1 MDAASLAVELTGIWK
16 RFPGVVANA
25 GTELKV
31 KRGSIHAVLGENGA
45 GKSTLMNV
53 LAGVYRPE
61 EGEVRLFGER
71 KVFANPA
78 AALAAGVGMV
88 HQEFRLVATFTVAEN
103 VVLGAADR
111 VLNMGAVER
120 RVAELAE
127 QFSLD
132 VDPQRQIWQ
141 LSMGERQRV
150 EILKALWR
158 DAEILIL
165 DEPTAVLTPNE
176 ADELGLVIRRMANDG
191 RSVIFISH
199 KLHEVKQYCDEA
211 TVLRGGK
218 TVAAS
223 LAVADLTPQQLAEL
237 MVGEATEA
245 ALRPEPRQAGDQL
258 LAVHDLCALNNRNLE
273 ALSNISLS
281 VHAGEI
287 VGIAGVAGNGQREL
301 SDVIAGLRESTSG
314 TVTLFGRDITS
325 ATPRH
330 RFRSGLSYI
339 PEDRVGVGLAPQ
351 LSVTDNAI
359 LRSYREHTRGPLLA
373 VDRAK
378 AFCAD
383 VVESFKVRA
392 SSLDQR
398 IAGLSGGN
406 LQRLLVG
413 RELTA
418 KPSVIVASQPTRG
431 LDVQGVKAIQEL
443 LIDARNEGLGVLMI
457 SEDLDEL
464 LAISDRIIVM
474 HGGRIAAEYEG
485 ANANRAAIG
494 LAMAGETQS
503 GEIMAGEIMA
513 GESP

>member
-1 MDAASLAVELTGIWK
+1 MDAAPLAVELTGIWK

-31 KRGSIHAVLGENGA
+31 KQGSIHAVLGENGA

-71 KVFANPA
+71 QVFANPSD
-78 AALAAGVGMV
+78 ALAAGVGMV
-88 HQEFRLVATFTVAEN
+88 HQEFRLVPTFTVAEN
-103 VVLGAADR
+103 IVLGAADR
-111 VLNMGAVER
+111 VLNMGTVER

-211 TVLRGGK
+211 TVLRGGR

-223 LAVADLTPQQLAEL
+223 MAVADLSPQQLAEL
-237 MVGEATEA
+237 MVGEATDTA
-245 ALRPEPRQAGDQL
+245 VRPAPQQPGEQL
-258 LAVHDLCALNNRNLE
+258 LAVEKLHALNNRNLE
-273 ALSNISLS
+273 ALTDVNLS

-301 SDVIAGLRESTSG
+301 ADVIAGLREATSG
-314 TVTLFGRDITS
+314 TVRLFDEDVTT
-325 ATPRH
+325 ATVRQ
-330 RFRSGLSYI
+330 RFRRGLSYI

-359 LRSYREHTRGPLLA
+359 LRSYREHTRGPLIA
-373 VDRAK
+373 TNRAK
-378 AFCAD
+378 AFCAGVID
-383 VVESFKVRA
+383 SFKVKA
-392 SSLDQR
+392 PALDQR

-418 KPSVIVASQPTRG
+418 EPAVIVASQPTRG

-443 LIDARNEGLGVLMI
+443 LIEARDRGLGVLMI

-474 HGGRIAAEYEG
+474 HEGRVAAECAGAG
-485 ANANRAAIG
+485 ANRSAIG
-494 LAMAGETQS
+494 LAMAGE
-503 GEIMAGEIMA
+503 
-513 GESP
+513 SP